1 MNWANQDLTTEEVRI
16 VFGQRYL
23 GKIGLS
29 YGRIILQTRA
39 ISGNT
44 ELV

>member
-1 MNWANQDLTTEEVRI
+1 MNWAKQDLTTQEVRI
-16 VFGQRYL
+16 VFGQKFL

-29 YGRIILQTRA
+29 CGRNILQTRV